1 MIRHYSMTK
10 REKVNSGVETFS
22 GAFQAGLC
30 GSLLVS
36 PEGHRAWDAQHVLSF
51 PFIFIFVR

>member
-1 MIRHYSMTK
+1 MMIRHYSMTK

-36 PEGHRAWDAQHVLSF
+36 PEGHRA
-51 PFIFIFVR
+51 